1 MALLRIDTDQ
11 LGSEQ
16 QDFLREQADMIK
28 ERVARYNLYQ
38 DYIDGQQRTK
48 LTHRQKEY
56 LQASGVPFNENY
68 VRVVVSTLARRLK
81 VTGFQVADDEK
92 ISNWLSTT
100 MWAAICG
107 QRIQGTVHHQTL
119 GLGDGFLI
127 NGWDDKRDR
136 GIATWNRPQLIKPT
150 YDEDTDEMIHA
161 SKAWPSTRRTPTNPE
176 GKLITRLNVYYEDRI
191 EKYYALSQA
200 DNAIWFQHLDP
211 GEATWP
217 TWSTDNGAEDGE
229 PNGML
234 VTHFRHN
241 ALGNCFGRSRARD
254 AIPFQDEINK
264 QLLDLFNVMDHQGW
278 AIVTATG
285 VDTDAK
291 LQIAPGVILR
301 ATDSEAA
308 FGKIEPDDPAAAL
321 GAIDGSLKRL
331 SIATSTPMH
340 DLIKGTP
347 PSGEA
352 LKTAESGMVSEG
364 QACTQVDFPEP
375 WAQVARIQHRLATV
389 YGERDVPEL
398 DQYAEINVVFDGV
411 ETRNERDE
419 AETGL
424 IDNEIGASRTTILRR
439 RGYDPAE
446 EAKLRLKEE
455 ADAPAEKLPPPPF
468 GDTQH

>member
-1 MALLRIDTDQ
+1 MARVRIDTDQ
-11 LGSEQ
+11 LGAEQ

-28 ERVARYNLYQ
+28 DRVDRYDLYA
-38 DYIDGQQRTK
+38 DYVDGKQRTK

-56 LQASGVPFNENY
+56 LQASGIPFNENY

-81 VTGFQVADDEK
+81 VTGFQVADDEEV
-92 ISNWLSTT
+92 SDWLSTT
-100 MWAAICG
+100 MWAAMCG

-119 GLGDGFLI
+119 ALGDGFLI
-127 NGWDDKRDR
+127 NGWDATRDR

-150 YDEDTDEMIHA
+150 YDEDTDQMLHA
-161 SKAWPSTRRTPTNPE
+161 SKAWATSKRGPTNLE
-176 GKLITRLNVYYEDRI
+176 GRLISRLNVYYEDRI

-200 DNAIWFQHLDP
+200 DNAIWFPHLDP
-211 GEATWP
+211 GETTWP
-217 TWSTDNGAEDGE
+217 TWSTDSGEEDGE

-241 ALGNCFGRSRARD
+241 SLGNCFGRSRARD

-285 VDTDAK
+285 IEENAK
-291 LQIAPGVILR
+291 LNIAPGTILR
-301 ATDSEAA
+301 ATDSDAT
-308 FGKIEPDDPAAAL
+308 FGKIDPDDPAAAM

-352 LKTAESGMVSEG
+352 LKTAESGLVAEG
-364 QACTQVDFPEP
+364 QSCTQIDFPEP
-375 WAQVARIQHRLATV
+375 WAHTARIQHRLASV

-398 DQYAEINVVFDGV
+398 DPYAEINVVFDGV

-424 IDNEIGASRTTILRR
+424 IDMELGASSTTVLRR
-439 RGYDPAE
+439 RGYDPAQETKLRAE
-446 EAKLRLKEE
+446 EAPVTPPVKV
-455 ADAPAEKLPPPPF
+455 PPPG
-468 GDTQH
+468 GDQQQ